1 MPANTPVTTP
11 PDTEASA
18 LLALHVP
25 SVTVSVSVAV
35 VPVHIADMPLML
47 PASGAGF
54 MVRI

>member
-1 MPANTPVTTP
+1 
-11 PDTEASA
+11 
-18 LLALHVP
+18 
-25 SVTVSVSVAV
+25 VTVSVSVAV